1 MSVVRRQQQR
11 QQQHHHQQQRGV
23 QMREGITQPLAG
35 LAGMQA
41 SCSSNSLGTVY
52 RQLQQQQ
59 QQQQQQQRQKLKM
72 MARLGAPA
80 D

>member
-1 MSVVRRQQQR
+1 MMKEYDPDCEV
-11 QQQHHHQQQRGV
+11 GK
-23 QMREGITQPLAG
+23 
-35 LAGMQA
+35 
-41 SCSSNSLGTVY
+41 CSSNSLGTVY
-52 RQLQQQQ
+52 RQLQQQ